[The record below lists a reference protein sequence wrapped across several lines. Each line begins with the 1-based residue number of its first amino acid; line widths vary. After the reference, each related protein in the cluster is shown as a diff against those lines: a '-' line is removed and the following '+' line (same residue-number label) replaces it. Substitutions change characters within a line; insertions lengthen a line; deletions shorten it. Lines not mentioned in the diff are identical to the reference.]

1 MISHRTS
8 LLQPDLPYHAWLPS
22 SFGDTDLLFTGYH
35 YDNISA
41 IEKLEWDMKA
51 ILALEDGTIVE
62 GEGWGAE
69 GTALGELVFATPFT
83 GYEEALTDPSYKG
96 QILMLTYPLIGN
108 YGVSG
113 TKFQSEGIKVEGFV
127 VREKCDFPSHYKSKQ
142 SIEQFLKGENIPAI
156 SEIDTRMLTIKT
168 RRYGTMKACLKVGG
182 TEEKEKVLELAI
194 TQPDISE
201 LDLIEQV
208 TCKKPYRIKGKEG
221 GKRTAVIDLGVK
233 RNILKNLAKR
243 DLDIFVFPA
252 NAKESEIRDS
262 EPDALLLSNGPGDP
276 KRGKNAM
283 RVVKNFAGEIP
294 IFGIC
299 LGLQIIALALGCD
312 TYKLKFGH
320 RGANQPVKDLKS
332 GRVYITSQNHGFAV
346 DKDSMD
352 GVVELTQIN
361 ANDLTIEGFEN
372 SYLGIKCVQ
381 YHPEASPGPWDTEK
395 MFFDELVNYTR

>member
-1 MISHRTS
+1 
-8 LLQPDLPYHAWLPS
+8 
-22 SFGDTDLLFTGYH
+22 
-35 YDNISA
+35 
-41 IEKLEWDMKA
+41 MKA
-51 ILALEDGTIVE
+51 ILALEDGTVVE

-113 TKFQSEGIKVEGFV
+113 AKFQSDGIKVEGFV
-127 VREKCDFPSHYKSKQ
+127 VREKCEFPSHYKSTR
-142 SIEQFLKGENIPAI
+142 SIEDFLREEGVPAI

-168 RRYGTMKACLKVGG
+168 RRYGTMKACLKVAEDCGE
-182 TEEKEKVLELAI
+182 EEKAKTLELAR

-208 TCKKPYRIKGKEG
+208 TCAEPYRIEGKGK
-221 GKRTAVIDLGVK
+221 RIAVIDLGVK
-233 RNILKNLAKR
+233 RNILKNLAER
-243 DLDIFVFPA
+243 NLDVFVFPA
-252 NAKESEIRDS
+252 NTSESEIRGS
-262 EPDALLLSNGPGDP
+262 EPDALLLTNGPGDP

-283 RVVKNFAGEIP
+283 SVVKDFAGEVP

-332 GRVYITSQNHGFAV
+332 GRVYITAQNHGFAV

-352 GVVELTQIN
+352 GIADLTQIN
-361 ANDLTIEGFEN
+361 ANDDTVEGFEN
-372 SYLGIKCVQ
+372 AYLGIKCVQ

-395 MFFDELVNYTR
+395 MFFDDLAK

>member
-1 MISHRTS
+1 
-8 LLQPDLPYHAWLPS
+8 
-22 SFGDTDLLFTGYH
+22 
-35 YDNISA
+35 
-41 IEKLEWDMKA
+41 MKA
-51 ILALEDGTIVE
+51 ILALEDGTVVE

-96 QILMLTYPLIGN
+96 QILMPTYPLIGN

-113 TKFQSEGIKVEGFV
+113 AKFQSEGIKVEGFV
-127 VREKCDFPSHYKSKQ
+127 VREKCDFPSHYKIKR
-142 SIEQFLKGENIPAI
+142 SIEQFLREEGVPGIC
-156 SEIDTRMLTIKT
+156 EIDTRMLTIKT
-168 RRYGTMKACLKVGG
+168 RQYGTMKACLKVV
-182 TEEKEKVLELAI
+182 EDYSEDENANALELAR

-208 TCKKPYRIKGKEG
+208 TCEKYYRIKGK
-221 GKRTAVIDLGVK
+221 GKRIAVLDLGVK
-233 RNILKNLAKR
+233 RNILKNLAER
-243 DLDIFVFPA
+243 NLDIFVFPA
-252 NAKESEIRDS
+252 NTEESEIRGS

-320 RGANQPVKDLKS
+320 RGANQPVKDIKS
-332 GRVYITSQNHGFAV
+332 GRVYITAQNHGFAV

-352 GVVELTQIN
+352 GIAELTQIN
-361 ANDLTIEGFEN
+361 ANDDTVEGFEN
-372 SYLGIKCVQ
+372 HYLGIKCVQ

-395 MFFDELVNYTR
+395 MFFENFFASKNLY

>member
-1 MISHRTS
+1 
-8 LLQPDLPYHAWLPS
+8 
-22 SFGDTDLLFTGYH
+22 
-35 YDNISA
+35 
-41 IEKLEWDMKA
+41 MKA
-51 ILALEDGTIVE
+51 ILALEDGTVVE

-69 GTALGELVFATPFT
+69 GTALGELVFATSFT

-113 TKFQSEGIKVEGFV
+113 AKFQSEGTKVEGFV
-127 VREKCDFPSHYKSKQ
+127 VREKCDFPSHYKSRR
-142 SIEQFLKGENIPAI
+142 SIEEFFREEGVPAI

-168 RRYGTMKACLKVGG
+168 RQYGTMKACLNVGEDCG
-182 TEEKEKVLELAI
+182 AEEKAIALELARR
-194 TQPDISE
+194 QSDISE

-208 TCKKPYRIKGKEG
+208 TCTKLYRIKGN
-221 GKRTAVIDLGVK
+221 GKRIAVIDLGVK
-233 RNILKNLAKR
+233 RNILKNLAER

-283 RVVKNFAGEIP
+283 GVVKNFAGEIP

-299 LGLQIIALALGCD
+299 LGQQIIALALGCD

-320 RGANQPVKDLKS
+320 RGANQPVKDFKS

-352 GVVELTQIN
+352 GVAEVTQIN
-361 ANDLTIEGFEN
+361 ANDLTVEGFEN
-372 SYLGIKCVQ
+372 TYLSIKCVQ

-395 MFFDELVNYTR
+395 MFFDELMK

>member
-1 MISHRTS
+1 
-8 LLQPDLPYHAWLPS
+8 
-22 SFGDTDLLFTGYH
+22 
-35 YDNISA
+35 
-41 IEKLEWDMKA
+41 MKA
-51 ILALEDGTIVE
+51 ILALEDGTVVE

-96 QILMLTYPLIGN
+96 QILMPTYPLIGN

-113 TKFQSEGIKVEGFV
+113 AKFQSEGIKVEGFV
-127 VREKCDFPSHYKSKQ
+127 VREKCDFPSHYKIKR
-142 SIEQFLKGENIPAI
+142 SIDQFLREEGVPGIC
-156 SEIDTRMLTIKT
+156 EIDTRMLTIKT
-168 RRYGTMKACLKVGG
+168 RQYGTMKACLKVV
-182 TEEKEKVLELAI
+182 EDCSEDENANALELAK

-208 TCKKPYRIKGKEG
+208 TCEKHYRIKGKG
-221 GKRTAVIDLGVK
+221 RRIAVLDLGVK

-252 NAKESEIRDS
+252 NAEESEIRDS

-283 RVVKNFAGEIP
+283 SVVKNFAGEIP

-320 RGANQPVKDLKS
+320 RGANQPVKDIKS
-332 GRVYITSQNHGFAV
+332 GRVYITAQNHGFAV

-352 GVVELTQIN
+352 GIAELTQIN
-361 ANDLTIEGFEN
+361 ANDLTVEGFEN

-381 YHPEASPGPWDTEK
+381 YHPEASPGPWDTGK
-395 MFFDELVNYTR
+395 MFFENFFASKNLY